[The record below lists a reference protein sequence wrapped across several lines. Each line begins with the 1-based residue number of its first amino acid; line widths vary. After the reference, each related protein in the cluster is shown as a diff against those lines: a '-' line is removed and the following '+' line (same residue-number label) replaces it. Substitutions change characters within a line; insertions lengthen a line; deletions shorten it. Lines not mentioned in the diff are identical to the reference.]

1 MRPDRFISF
10 FVAVLVAALFAAV
23 WFVTPARPAEPVRRP
38 ALAYSELVGRA
49 PRADVG
55 LRRRPCDA
63 RCRRALVLPLAP
75 PAPVPAQQVSST
87 PHP

>member
-1 MRPDRFISF
+1 MRPDRFSF
-10 FVAVLVAALFAAV
+10 FVACIVAALFAAV
-23 WFVTPARPAEPVRRP
+23 WFVTPARPAEPTRRP
-38 ALAYSELVGRA
+38 SLTYSEFIGQA

-55 LRRRPCDA
+55 LRRRHCDV

-75 PAPVPAQQVSST
+75 PAPVSAEQVSGPT